1 MSLFLPPLYLAA
13 SAAQVILSVGL
24 LVWWRLHHARGFATM
39 LFWGGS
45 LAIAAWVASRAL
57 TWLRMS
63 LGASLPLSSSL
74 FPMLAVAHVVLSVSI
89 EYLIILGGAHRVPI
103 RTFTWEQSVTAG
115 LSYGSAWSVLL
126 VGQSV
131 LSQLG
136 VLTFLPRLPFGSSGL
151 ALARAISIRLEQVP
165 IIFFQAFACV
175 LIIYAVQAK
184 SRKWYGLGF
193 VYLLAGPGVAYLL
206 AALPFLAHAFG
217 GLPGFSIGGL
227 PGFSMVELV
236 SSVVASLVLGAVG
249 LWGMRAMRG
258 RWPVVSP
265 DEGRGRP

>member
-1 MSLFLPPLYLAA
+1 MNPFLPPWYLAV
-13 SAAQVILSVGL
+13 SAAQVVLSVGL

-39 LFWGGS
+39 LLWGGL
-45 LAIAAWVASRAL
+45 LAIAAWVARHAL
-57 TWLRMS
+57 SSLTMS
-63 LGASLPLSSSL
+63 LDAVLPLNSPL
-74 FPMLAVAHVVLSVSI
+74 GWLMLGLALMAST